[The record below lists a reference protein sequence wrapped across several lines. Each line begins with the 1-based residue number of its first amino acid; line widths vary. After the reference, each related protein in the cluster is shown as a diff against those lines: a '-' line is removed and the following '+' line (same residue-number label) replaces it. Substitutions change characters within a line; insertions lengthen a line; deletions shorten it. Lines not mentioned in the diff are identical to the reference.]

1 MKKIKITIKNSLKQ
15 LKMSKLK
22 TVVAVAAIGALMTS
36 CQVKTLQLTNN
47 PIGTKTGKA
56 IAKPFQKD
64 ANFTYKQAAENG
76 KIQKIGSA
84 TFTSTS
90 YIIFGTLKT
99 EVTGE

>member
-47 PIGTKTGKA
+47 PIGTKTGKRLLSLF
-56 IAKPFQKD
+56 KKML
-64 ANFTYKQAAENG
+64 TSHTSRLLRTG
-76 KIQKIGSA
+76 KFK
-84 TFTSTS
+84 
-90 YIIFGTLKT
+90 K
-99 EVTGE
+99 